1 MTQIIKTIIGLGN
14 PGSQYS
20 YTRHNIG
27 FRVVDALAQH
37 YNAEWVQKE
46 NMMLSEIH
54 IDGSKILLI
63 KPQTYMNNS
72 GRVMNYL
79 SKQGIKAENTL
90 VVHDELE
97 KPFGSLI
104 VKQGGSHKG
113 HNGLKSIISVAGLEF
128 WRLRFGI
135 GRPEHKEEV
144 PQYVL
149 ANFKE
154 PQLGIETLITQSV
167 DMIVKMLSESTQ

>member
-1 MTQIIKTIIGLGN
+1 MIKAIIGLGN
-14 PGSQYS
+14 PGSQYV

-27 FRVVDALAQH
+27 FKVVDALAQQYH
-37 YNAEWVQKE
+37 VQWIQKE
-46 NMMLSEIH
+46 NMMLAEIS

-63 KPQTYMNNS
+63 QPQTYMNNS

-79 SKQGIKAENTL
+79 SKQGIKAENTF

-97 KPFGSLI
+97 KKFGSLI
-104 VKQGGSHKG
+104 IKQGGSHKG
-113 HNGLKSIISVAGLEF
+113 HNGLKSIISVAGLDF

-135 GRPEHKEEV
+135 DRPEHKEEV

-154 PQLGIETLITQSV
+154 PQLDVETLITQAVS
-167 DMIVKMLSESTQ
+167 MIIEMISQQNA

>member
-1 MTQIIKTIIGLGN
+1 MIQQIKAIIGLGN
-14 PGSQYS
+14 PGSQYV

-27 FRVVDALAQH
+27 FRVVEALAEN
-37 YNAEWVQKE
+37 YNAQWVQKE
-46 NMMLSEIH
+46 NMMLAEVH

-79 SKQGIKAENTL
+79 NKQGIKAENML

>member
-1 MTQIIKTIIGLGN
+1 MIKAIIGLGN
-14 PGSQYS
+14 PGSQYV

-27 FRVVDALAQH
+27 FKVVDALAQQYH
-37 YNAEWVQKE
+37 VQWIQKE
-46 NMMLSEIH
+46 NMMLAEIS

-63 KPQTYMNNS
+63 QPQTYMNNS

-97 KPFGSLI
+97 KKFGSLI
-104 VKQGGSHKG
+104 IKQGGSHKG
-113 HNGLKSIISVAGLEF
+113 HNGLKSIISVAGLDF

-135 GRPEHKEEV
+135 DRPEHKEEV

-154 PQLGIETLITQSV
+154 PQLDVETLITQAVS
-167 DMIVKMLSESTQ
+167 MIIEMISQQNA

>member
-1 MTQIIKTIIGLGN
+1 MTQIIKAIIGLGN
-14 PGSQYS
+14 PGSQYT

-27 FRVVDALAQH
+27 FRVVDALAH
-37 YNAEWVQKE
+37 YYNAQWVQKE

-72 GRVMNYL
+72 GRVMNYV

-104 VKQGGSHKG
+104 LKQGGSHKG
-113 HNGLKSIISVAGLEF
+113 HNGLKSIISVAGLDF

-144 PQYVL
+144 PHYVL

-167 DMIVKMLSESTQ
+167 DMIIQMLSESAQ

>member
-1 MTQIIKTIIGLGN
+1 MIKALIGLGN
-14 PGSQYS
+14 PGSQYV

-27 FRVVDALAQH
+27 FKVVDALAQQYH
-37 YNAEWVQKE
+37 VQWIQKE
-46 NMMLSEIH
+46 NMMLAEIS

-63 KPQTYMNNS
+63 QPQTYMNNS

-97 KPFGSLI
+97 KKFGSLI
-104 VKQGGSHKG
+104 IKQGGSHKG
-113 HNGLKSIISVAGLEF
+113 HNGLKSIISVAGLDF

-135 GRPEHKEEV
+135 DRPENKEEV

-154 PQLGIETLITQSV
+154 PQLDVETLITQAVS
-167 DMIVKMLSESTQ
+167 MIIEMISQQNA